1 MGDAGTTQDN
11 EEECSMRKSSC
22 WTAVGVLVL
31 GSLIAAGRVEAQA
44 YPVKPVRI
52 VVPTAP
58 GGGNDFVARH
68 VGQKL
73 GERLG
78 QQFIVENRPG
88 AGGTIGTAFVAKSA
102 PDGYTLLLG
111 FVGQLAMSPHV
122 EKAGYDPLKDFVGVS
137 LLASSYHILG
147 VHPSL
152 PVRSVKQLIALAKPR
167 PGELNYASGNI
178 WTPTHLV
185 PELFNA
191 ATGIKIAPI
200 QYKGSGPAAI
210 GLITGEAEVIFA
222 GVTAL
227 MPHVRAQR
235 VVALA
240 VTSPGRSPIA
250 AEVPTLVELGVRGVE
265 APSWYSIV
273 APSASP
279 REVVARLHT
288 EIVSIAARPDYRE
301 PLEKQALEPT
311 TTTPEQFA
319 TFLKG
324 EYDKWGKVIKSLKLQ

>member
-1 MGDAGTTQDN
+1 MNQMRGTTA
-11 EEECSMRKSSC
+11 CF
-22 WTAVGVLVL
+22 TALGLALTVG
-31 GSLIAAGRVEAQA
+31 SAMAQT
-44 YPVKPVRI
+44 YPAKPVRI
-52 VVPTAP
+52 IVPTSP

-88 AGGTIGTAFVAKSA
+88 GGGSIGTGQAAKAA

-111 FVGQLAMSPHV
+111 FVGQLAMYPHA
-122 EKAGYDPLKDFVGVS
+122 EKVTYDPLKDFIGVS

-152 PVRSVKQLIALAKPR
+152 PVRSVKQLIALAKSR

-185 PELFNA
+185 PELFKS
-191 ATGIKIAPI
+191 ATGVDIAPI

-210 GLITGEAEVIFA
+210 GVLSGEAQVIFA

-227 MPHVRAQR
+227 MSHVRSKR

-240 VTSPGRSPIA
+240 VTSPARSPIA
-250 AEVPTLVELGVRGVE
+250 PEVPTLVELGVRGVE

-273 APSASP
+273 APAAAP
-279 REVVARLHT
+279 KEAVARLHA
-288 EIVSIAARPDYRE
+288 EIVNIAGLPDYRE
-301 PLEKQALEPT
+301 PLERQALEPT

-319 TFLKG
+319 VFLQG
-324 EYDKWGKVIKSLKLQ
+324 EYDKWGKIIKSLKIQ

>member
-1 MGDAGTTQDN
+1 MLGVVV
-11 EEECSMRKSSC
+11 
-22 WTAVGVLVL
+22 AVGN
-31 GSLIAAGRVEAQA
+31 AAAQS
-44 YPVKPVRI
+44 YPAKPVRI
-52 VVPTAP
+52 IVPTSP

-68 VGQKL
+68 VAQKL

-88 AGGTIGTAFVAKSA
+88 AGGTIGTAQAARAA

-122 EKAGYDPLKDFVGVS
+122 EKGGYDPLKDFVGVS

-152 PVRSVKQLIALAKPR
+152 PVHSVKELVAFAKAR
-167 PGELNYASGNI
+167 PGELNYAGNL

-185 PELFNA
+185 PELFKS
-191 ATGIKIAPI
+191 ATGVNIAAI

-210 GLITGEAEVIFA
+210 GVLTGEAQVIF
-222 GVTAL
+222 GSVTAL
-227 MPHVRAQR
+227 MPHVRSKR
-235 VVALA
+235 IVALA
-240 VTSPGRSPIA
+240 VTSPRRSPIA
-250 AEVPTLVELGVRGVE
+250 PEVPTLVELGVRGVE

-273 APSASP
+273 APAASP
-279 REVVARLHT
+279 NEVIGRLHG
-288 EIVSIAARPDYRE
+288 EIEKLVALPDYRE
-301 PLEKQALEPT
+301 PLERQALEPT

-319 TFLKG
+319 AFLRA
-324 EYDKWGKVIKSLKLQ
+324 EYDKWGRVIQALKLH